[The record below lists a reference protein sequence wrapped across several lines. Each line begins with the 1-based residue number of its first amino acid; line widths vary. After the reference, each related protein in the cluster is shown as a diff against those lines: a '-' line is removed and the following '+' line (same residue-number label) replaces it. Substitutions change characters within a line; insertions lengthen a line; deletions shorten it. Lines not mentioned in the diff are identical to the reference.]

1 MTADTLCGGV
11 RPGAAGGAPGA
22 VGAGGV
28 ASGPPGRQNRA
39 MTTAAPQ
46 TEATVPAAPAWRP
59 LAGLLAVMGVAH
71 FVVPR
76 PFEAIVPRPLGD
88 PKPWVQASGA
98 AELACAAALALP
110 RTRRAG
116 GLAAAALFVAVFP
129 ANVQMTVTAFRSERA
144 TRSSRAYRAATVAR
158 LPLQAPLVRQGLRL
172 ARTSRGA
179 GSGL

>member
-1 MTADTLCGGV
+1 
-11 RPGAAGGAPGA
+11 
-22 VGAGGV
+22 
-28 ASGPPGRQNRA
+28 
-39 MTTAAPQ
+39 MTTAAPE
-46 TEATVPAAPAWRP
+46 TEATVPSAPAWRP

-71 FVVPR
+71 FVIPR

-129 ANVQMTVTAFRSERA
+129 ANVKMAVDWSDRSVTEQAI
-144 TRSSRAYRAATVAR
+144 AYGR
-158 LPLQAPLVRQGLRL
+158 LPLQIPLVLWALKVRRD
-172 ARTSRGA
+172 AP
-179 GSGL
+179 